1 MNYLKTTLL
10 LGILSAVLVLFGQ
23 FIGGTNGAI
32 TFLLIAAV
40 MNFIS
45 YWFSDK
51 IVLKMYKAK
60 QVDEADAP
68 RLYSIVKR
76 LAENANLPMPKV
88 FIVENATPNAFATGR
103 NPEHA
108 SVAATTGILNIL
120 TDDELEGVMAH
131 ELSHVKNRDILI
143 SSIAATIAGA
153 ITMIA
158 NVVQWGAMFGGVS
171 RGGDDDDHGNML
183 VAIVMA
189 IVAPIAAMIIQMA
202 ISRSREY
209 AADYAG
215 AKMCKKPLS
224 LASALGRL
232 ENGVKAIPMQGG
244 NPSTA
249 HMFIVNPFRGGI
261 AGLFSTHPPMEER
274 IRRLEQLSREI

>member
-1 MNYLKTTLL
+1 MNYMKTTLL
-10 LGILSAVLVLFGQ
+10 LGVLTAVMVLLGQ
-23 FIGGTNGAI
+23 FIGGSRGAI
-32 TFLLIAAV
+32 TFFIIAAI
-40 MNFIS
+40 MNFLS

-51 IVLKMYKAK
+51 IVLMMYRAK
-60 QVDEADAP
+60 RVEESESP
-68 RLYSIVKR
+68 RFYAIVKE
-76 LAENANLPMPKV
+76 LAEQANLPMPKV
-88 FIVENATPNAFATGR
+88 YIVENPTPNAFATGR
-103 NPEHA
+103 NPAHA
-108 SVAATTGILNIL
+108 SVAATTGILNL
-120 TDDELEGVMAH
+120 LGEEELKGVMAH

-153 ITMIA
+153 ISMIA

-171 RGGDDDDHGNML
+171 RDDDDNGGNMIGG
-183 VAIVMA
+183 IVMA

-215 AKMCKKPLS
+215 AKLCGKPLA

-232 ENGVKAIPMQGG
+232 EQSVRALPMQGG

-249 HMFIVNPFRGGI
+249 HLFIVNPFRGGI

-274 IRRLEQLSREI
+274 IKRLEQLSREM